1 MLLRLYGLFF
11 LVSALLFGYSDN
23 DIDGVDDS
31 IDLCPNTAFDQLV
44 DKNGCPQNKLFPGKL
59 ILQIGSDT
67 SFNQIDETIS
77 NLNIYA
83 NYMIKEWNFSLSN
96 SNYYVTNLAN
106 DIAENSLYL
115 TTGYTVVKDKIRAR
129 FSLGTKFDLTNRDSD
144 EQKRDNDYYASVN
157 VEYYFAKKQNLFFYY
172 SYTLSGDS
180 DTVDYQNFQSLSA
193 GYGYAMT
200 DKWYTALSYNYAQNY
215 YPDTDDYKA
224 VSWFNSYRFSE
235 TTYAI
240 LNYAH
245 TFDDISYSHIVT
257 FSIGFYFD

>member
-129 FSLGTKFDLTNRDSD
+129 FSLGTKFDLTNRDSN

-172 SYTLSGDS
+172 SYTLSGDG

>member
-129 FSLGTKFDLTNRDSD
+129 FSLGTKFDLTNRDSN
-144 EQKRDNDYYASVN
+144 EQKRDNDYYTSVN

>member
-1 MLLRLYGLFF
+1 MIPRLAGLFL
-11 LVSALLFGYSDN
+11 LVTALLFGYSDS

-31 IDLCPNTAFDQLV
+31 KDLCPGTSFDQLV
-44 DKNGCPQNKLFPGKL
+44 DKHGCPQNKYFPGKL
-59 ILQIGSDT
+59 ILQVGSDT

-115 TTGYTVVKDKIRAR
+115 TAGYTVVKDKIRTR
-129 FSLGTKFDLTNRDSD
+129 FSVGTKFDLTGRDSAD
-144 EQKRDNDYYASVN
+144 QERDNDYYASVN
-157 VEYYFAKKQNLFFYY
+157 IEYFFQKKQNLFLYY
-172 SYTLSGDS
+172 SYTFSGDS
-180 DTVDYQNFQSLSA
+180 ETVDYKNYQSFSA
-193 GYGYAMT
+193 GYGYSVT
-200 DKWYTALSYNYAQNY
+200 DKWYTALSYNYAQSY
-215 YPDTDDYKA
+215 YPDTDDYTA
-224 VSWFNSYRFSE
+224 VSWFNSYRFTQ
-235 TTYAI
+235 TTYAT

-257 FSIGFYFD
+257 FNIGFYFD

>member
-1 MLLRLYGLFF
+1 MLPRLVGLF
-11 LVSALLFGYSDN
+11 LIITALLFGYSDS

-44 DKNGCPQNKLFPGKL
+44 DKHGCSQNKLFPGKI

-67 SFNQIDETIS
+67 SFNQIDETVS
-77 NLNIYA
+77 NLNIYV
-83 NYMIKEWNFSLSN
+83 NYMIQKWNLSFSN

-106 DIAENSLYL
+106 DITENSLYL
-115 TTGYTVVKDKIRAR
+115 TSGYTFVKDKIRTH
-129 FSLGTKFDLTNRDSD
+129 FSVGTKFDLSNRESD

-157 VEYYFAKKQNLFFYY
+157 FEYFFTEKQNLFFYY

-180 DTVDYQNFQSLSA
+180 DTVNYNNFHSFSA
-193 GYGYAMT
+193 GYGCAVT
-200 DKWYTALSYNYAQNY
+200 DKWYTSLSYNHAQNY

-224 VSWFNSYRFSE
+224 VSWFNSYRFTQ
-235 TTYAI
+235 TTYAT

-257 FSIGFYFD
+257 FNIGIYFD